1 MQESWTIGKLIA
13 WTTGYFRDKGLEEA
27 RLEAEVL
34 LARALERDRVYLYT
48 HYDEPVN
55 REERERM
62 RGFVQRRVSGE
73 PAAYICGQ
81 HEFMSLSFTVNPDVL
96 IPRPDTEIL
105 VETVCSLARE
115 LSAPSICEVGTGSGA
130 IAVSLAH
137 YLPRARIVA
146 TDISSAALEIARVNA
161 QQNGAEVLFL
171 AGDLLTPAA
180 DQGPFDFIVA
190 NLPYIPESQ
199 WEDLPLSVSRHE
211 PRLALL
217 APGDGLDVYRRLLPQ
232 AVEMLLPNGYL
243 CFEIGWDQGKVARQM
258 VRENGGFY
266 PTVELRQDLAGRDR
280 VVIAQKEGGA

>member
-13 WTTGYFRDKGLEEA
+13 WTAGYFRDKGLTEA
-27 RLEAEVL
+27 RLESEVL

-55 REERERM
+55 REERVRM
-62 RGFVQRRVSGE
+62 RGFVQRRISGE

-105 VETVCSLARE
+105 VETVCELARE
-115 LSAPSICEVGTGSGA
+115 MDAPAICEVGTGSGA
-130 IAVSLAH
+130 IAVSLAR

-146 TDISSAALEIARVNA
+146 TDISSAALQIARINA
-161 QQNGAEVLFL
+161 KQNGVEVSFL
-171 AGDLLTPAA
+171 AGDLLTPVA
-180 DQGPFDFIVA
+180 DRGPFDIIVA

-199 WEDLPLSVSRHE
+199 WETLPPSVSCHE

-217 APGDGLDVYRRLLPQ
+217 APGDGLDIYRRLLPQ
-232 AVEMLLPNGYL
+232 ALEMLPPHGYL
-243 CFEIGWDQGKVARQM
+243 CFEIGWDQGEAARQM
-258 VRENGGFY
+258 VQENGGFS
-266 PTVELRQDLAGRDR
+266 TRELRKDLAGRDR
-280 VVIAQKEGGA
+280 VVVAGKEGGA